1 VLGECASLSVVDLG
15 QNQMTMDSCSDL
27 CRLITT
33 APKLSFVSV
42 AENMFSLRSIGYFM
56 TAVMERQSKKKLSPL
71 EVIDMENNE
80 GLVSAM
86 SAGAPQDL
94 VKEVTDVIGHKLPAA
109 GGAELIAQTMR
120 ALWRFLHYTEHPQV
134 VDKAE
139 DVVAFETMDKATLR
153 KMENALCKIMLMS
166 ENAGGEG
173 GSGRTVHA
181 NMVLLTLQADSP
193 LEFEAPV
200 ADAAAAPQATTATS
214 STVRVATD
222 AGGGYT
228 TDSAAGAAKERPRA
242 QDTSAKAESTQRPA
256 RQAELQDP
264 FADLKTAF
272 EPPKEKLKTFNRNQ
286 IVTKNGQVLMNM
298 LERLLETTEIDA
310 LDVESGQ
317 TLLEYACEKG
327 NMGLAKLCYRR
338 GANLSARTKNGKS
351 YLNIVTANKRYD
363 FMEFLHSYGVKIN
376 HQDAVGQT
384 ALMVAAGNDD
394 LDAVCRLLE
403 WGADVNLCDFKKRS
417 PLHIAAR
424 SGHMQATMLLLEVG
438 ADMNAKDEKEY
449 TAVAHA
455 EHADHFALMDR
466 LVELGGRGHGLSS
479 GTTNAKGAAPKQLGD
494 LAVTAA
500 QLKSSSLGRI
510 GKVAVKGMSGQIQP
524 KPLK

>member
-1 VLGECASLSVVDLG
+1 
-15 QNQMTMDSCSDL
+15 MTMDSCSDL

-33 APKLSFVSV
+33 APKLTFVSI

-56 TAVMERQSKKKLSPL
+56 TAVMERQSKKKLTPL

-86 SAGAPQDL
+86 SSGAPQDL
-94 VKEVTDVIGHKLPAA
+94 VKEVTDVIGHKLPAT
-109 GGAELIAQTMR
+109 GGAELIAQVMK

-134 VDKAE
+134 VCKTE
-139 DVVAFETMDKATLR
+139 DVPAFDAMDKATLR

-166 ENAGGEG
+166 EDAGGEG

-181 NMVLLTLQADSP
+181 NMVLLTLQAGSP
-193 LEFEAPV
+193 LEFEETVAEAP
-200 ADAAAAPQATTATS
+200 AAPQATIATS
-214 STVRVATD
+214 STAKVAET
-222 AGGGYT
+222 GGGYAA
-228 TDSAAGAAKERPRA
+228 DSASGPAKERPRA
-242 QDTSAKAESTQRPA
+242 QDASAKAESTQRPA
-256 RQAELQDP
+256 RQADLQDP

-338 GANLSARTKNGKS
+338 GANLSARTKKGMS
-351 YLNIVTANKRYD
+351 YLNIVTQNKRYD
-363 FMEFLHSYGVKIN
+363 LMEFLHSYGVKIN
-376 HQDAVGQT
+376 HQDAGGQT

-394 LDAVCRLLE
+394 LDAICRLLE
-403 WGADVNLCDFKKRS
+403 WGADVNLCDFRKRS

-455 EHADHFALMDR
+455 ESNNHFALMDR
-466 LVELGGRGHGLSS
+466 LVELGGRGHGLSAAA
-479 GTTNAKGAAPKQLGD
+479 TTKGAAPKQLGD
-494 LAVTAA
+494 LTVTAA